1 MDFGAL
7 PPEINS
13 GRMYSGPGAG
23 PMLAAAGAWDS
34 VAAELGLAA
43 TGYSSVLAD
52 LTSGPWVGPASMAM
66 AAAAAPYVSWLN
78 TAAAQAEQTAA
89 QARAAVAAY
98 EAAFAMTVPPPVVA
112 ANRALLMALIATNFF
127 GQNTPAIMAT
137 EAQYAEMWA
146 QDAAAMYGY
155 ASAAASAS
163 NVTPFEAPPQTT
175 NPAGDAGQAAA
186 IAKAAATPAGDSA
199 QTAATATTQ
208 LSSAGAVSAQQVSAS
223 PVTAGS
229 SSPWS
234 SLLPPPAGTGP
245 ALSSASYGNL
255 LKQMTGVAGYFP
267 LGITQSLA
275 SIAQQLIPGTAGGAG
290 ASGSAPLP
298 GAGLPLGGALGGLG
312 GSPVAASAGE
322 ANAIGKLSV
331 PASWA
336 AGNTGGNPTTGLSPV
351 TSINAGAENSGS
363 GLLRGMPLVSAGRRV
378 AGGYTHRYGFRY
390 AVVTRSPSAG

>member
-1 MDFGAL
+1 
-7 PPEINS
+7 
-13 GRMYSGPGAG
+13 MYSGSGAG

-112 ANRALLMALIATNFF
+112 ANRALLMVLIATNFF

-208 LSSAGAVSAQQVSAS
+208 LSSAGAVSPAVQPISAS
-223 PVTAGS
+223 PVAAASTSTSPPTSTLPSWLVGPTGLLATVFGNTGNIWNSVTNYPYFALGS
-229 SSPWS
+229 VN
-234 SLLPPPAGTGP
+234 SLL
-245 ALSSASYGNL
+245 
-255 LKQMTGVAGYFP
+255 GV
-267 LGITQSLA
+267 
-275 SIAQQLIPGTAGGAG
+275 GGG
-290 ASGSAPLP
+290 LLP
-298 GAGLPLGGALGGLG
+298 GAPGPSPALGGALPITGWTGLGNLGGLG
-312 GSPVAASAGE
+312 SAGSVAASVGQ
-322 ANAIGKLSV
+322 ANAIGNLSV
-331 PASWA
+331 PSTWA
-336 AGNTGGNPTTGLSPV
+336 AASPQVSSSAPARLVV
-351 TSINAGAENSGS
+351 TPAQAATEGPG
-363 GLLRGMPLVSAGRRV
+363 GLLRGIPMATTTGVGRRA
-378 AGGYTHRYGFRY
+378 AGGFIHSYGFRH
-390 AVVTRSPSAG
+390 AVVARPPSAG